1 MSYVNEKQ
9 WFVFYE
15 KILHKHKGF
24 LNIQMC
30 NIHLPIVEYLLQS
43 KQSTKYMCG
52 YRVVQ
57 TI

>member
-24 LNIQMC
+24 LDIQMC

-52 YRVVQ
+52 
-57 TI
+57 